1 MDESE
6 ADYNMR
12 CIITANQYYRDHLKV
27 GVIFCFLIFS
37 HII

>member
-6 ADYNMR
+6 ADYNMH

-27 GVIFCFLIFS
+27 CDIFWFFS
-37 HII
+37 SVAI